1 MDEKWD
7 EELLPG
13 IRRRDIYNFYLQ
25 PDVEQ
30 KILNDIIGRDVIVRQ
45 VFRPGQTTLRRHPS
59 RNKDERIRI
68 TKSWENPDDPND
80 YLYWISRR
88 TVELHR
94 TTGNETDELIFD
106 IDPGG
111 KVSLDTVKAV
121 VKTLKKTLDDQPS
134 IINTE
139 VRYSGGRGF
148 YVIAKMKNK
157 MPVTDA
163 RQLAKDFIAGVD
175 MIHPDVTVY
184 SSGLPP
190 RPNEIKIDLAPMKRG
205 GSIRAL
211 YSLNADTGRLSMPV
225 NNIDT
230 FNPEDADF
238 RNFKNNL
245 QEVIKFR

>member
-13 IRRRDIYNFYLQ
+13 IKRREIYNFYLQ
-25 PDVEQ
+25 PDIEQ
-30 KILNDIIGRDVIVRQ
+30 KILNDIMGRDVIVKQ
-45 VFRPGQTTLRRHPS
+45 VFRPGKTVLRRHPFKNS
-59 RNKDERIRI
+59 PERIRI
-68 TKSWENPDDPND
+68 TKSWEDPNDPND

-88 TVELHR
+88 ATELHR
-94 TTGNETDELIFD
+94 TTGDETDELIFD
-106 IDPGG
+106 IDPGE
-111 KVSLDTVKAV
+111 KVSLNSVKAV
-121 VKTLKKTLDDQPS
+121 VKSLKKMLDNQPS
-134 IINTE
+134 IIDTE
-139 VRYSGGRGF
+139 IRYSGGRGF
-148 YVIAKMKNK
+148 YVISKMKNK
-157 MPVTDA
+157 MPVNEA

-175 MIHPDVTVY
+175 IAHPDVTVY

-211 YSLNADTGRLSMPV
+211 YSLNSDTGRISMPV
-225 NNIDT
+225 NNIDS

-245 QEVIKFR
+245 QEVVKFR